1 MTSQVQSDANRRNA
15 LKSTGP
21 KSKKGK
27 GRARLNALKH
37 GLRAKDIV
45 LASED
50 EREFD
55 GLRQALITEL
65 GPEGPLEEQLA
76 ERIVVCLWRLR
87 RVYPIEAGIFAWEN
101 LAIELR
107 NAEEEARE
115 CERTNSRSMRGETV
129 TERMSYQ
136 KKHDKAMARAGKA
149 KQHMWREAQGP
160 GAAFRRDAGIFNA
173 LSKLSRYETAIERSL
188 FRALHIFEQMQA
200 ARREREASAP
210 EIGDAPDNPRQVQ
223 QLSNPH
229 NGV

>member
-1 MTSQVQSDANRRNA
+1 M
-15 LKSTGP
+15 KSTGP

-87 RVYPIEAGIFAWEN
+87 RVYPIEAGIFVWES
-101 LAIELR
+101 LAIEHR

-115 CERTNSRSMRGETV
+115 CEETSTRYFRGETE
-129 TERMSYQ
+129 TERMANQ
-136 KKHDKAMARAGKA
+136 KKYDKAMARASKA
-149 KQHMWREAQGP
+149 KQHMRREAQGP

>member
-1 MTSQVQSDANRRNA
+1 MTSQVQSEANRRNA

-50 EREFD
+50 GREFD

-87 RVYPIEAGIFAWEN
+87 RVYPIEAGIFLWEG
-101 LAIELR
+101 LAIERR
-107 NAEEEARE
+107 NAEE
-115 CERTNSRSMRGETV
+115 
-129 TERMSYQ
+129 
-136 KKHDKAMARAGKA
+136 
-149 KQHMWREAQGP
+149 
-160 GAAFRRDAGIFNA
+160 
-173 LSKLSRYETAIERSL
+173 
-188 FRALHIFEQMQA
+188 
-200 ARREREASAP
+200 
-210 EIGDAPDNPRQVQ
+210 
-223 QLSNPH
+223 
-229 NGV
+229 